1 MRINLP
7 AAEADVVD
15 AAFLYVLYSDVVS
28 KPHKR
33 EMMAKLA
40 RMKQTLD
47 CPPHV
52 CDVCRRKASCETR
65 VLDIMA
71 SSA

>member
-1 MRINLP
+1 MQNTLLG
-7 AAEADVVD
+7 AEADVVE
-15 AAFLYVLYSDVVS
+15 AAFHYVLYCDVVS

-40 RMKQTLD
+40 SIRRTLD
-47 CPPHV
+47 CEGQS
-52 CDVCRRKASCETR
+52 CTGCLRRRACETR

-71 SSA
+71 SPA